1 VLVAVARRIEEV
13 AAGDGARVAIDGVDG
28 VGRSVFADELARVL
42 ETDGSTV
49 VRASVDGF
57 HQPPDVRYRRARGS
71 PEGFYLDSHRYEELE
86 RVLLRPFGPG
96 GSRRYRRAI
105 YDVEQERALDLPE
118 GSAAW
123 NTILLIDGISC
134 TGPGSEMP
142 GTCPSSSRLRS
153 R

>member
-57 HQPPDVRYRRARGS
+57 HQPPDVRYRRGRGS
-71 PEGFYLDSHRYEELE
+71 PEGFYLDSYRYEELE

-96 GSRRYRRAI
+96 GVVGTGEPSTTSSRSEPSTCPRDPPPGTPSSSSTA
-105 YDVEQERALDLPE
+105 
-118 GSAAW
+118 S
-123 NTILLIDGISC
+123 SC